1 VSRGAPIRVWATR
14 TFSGRAIVVGL
25 LLKALAFVLA
35 VVTGQSNATGAI
47 DTFGDIAVVAGA
59 LVVGFRL
66 FVDLKQQLL
75 WRVRR
80 KLTVSYIFI
89 GFVPAL
95 LIITFFLL
103 CGLLLINNL
112 SAHLIAS
119 RLGVLEREALLLARQ
134 TMVDLEPART
144 GDQIRAVLQ
153 GRQASARQRYAGASF
168 LVLPTSNRC
177 ASAADRT
184 ESMAPIVAGPWKHEQ
199 PPRSV
204 PSWIHCDGYAG
215 VLFYRDESRREGER
229 VPGRPLARAVAWPSS
244 AVRQYAVIV
253 DLPVT
258 TEVADGFREETGVE
272 LREVGIAASRGNV
285 LIESQP
291 GFGNRRVEDA
301 SGALAG
307 GDDSGALFRRRF
319 EWFAF
324 VPVTSWETGM
334 KTLTTVAISVSA
346 GDVYDRIA
354 PAEEAGSMT
363 FNRILLGIV
372 GIVGGLF
379 LIIQLAAFGMGLA
392 LARSITGSVHELFA
406 GTERVR
412 RGDFRGRVAVQSR
425 DQLGEL
431 AESFNS
437 MTSSIE
443 DLLQQKAEKE
453 RLEQELRIARSIQMS
468 LLPQGPMTLPGVS
481 LTAHCEPAREVGGDY
496 YDFLPIDDHTIG
508 ILVADVSGKGTSAA
522 LYMAELKGIMLS
534 LCERYTSPRALLIE
548 VDRIISRHLDSRSF
562 ITVSYLVMDVR
573 AGTLRYARAGHC
585 PLIYVPGPSAA
596 SRAPRL
602 LTPDGLVLGLQLDE
616 GRTFSR
622 LLEEATLSLT
632 PGDVFLLYTDGISEA
647 MNVDG
652 ECFGDTR
659 LAELVGQH
667 ADLPP
672 DELRERIL
680 RDISA
685 FAGQASQHDDM
696 TMVLLRVEQMAAAE
710 NALTA

>member
-1 VSRGAPIRVWATR
+1 VTRGAPIRVWVTR
-14 TFSGRAIVVGL
+14 TFSGRAIVGGL
-25 LLKALAFVLA
+25 LLKVVAFVLTLA
-35 VVTGQSNATGAI
+35 GGRTTAAGAI

-59 LVVGFRL
+59 LAVGFRL
-66 FVDLKQQLL
+66 FVDLKQRLL

-80 KLTVSYIFI
+80 KLSVSYIFI

-119 RLGVLEREALLLARQ
+119 RLGELEREALLLARQ
-134 TMVDLEPART
+134 AVVDLERAPT
-144 GDQIRAVLQ
+144 EDQIRVVLENHQ
-153 GRQASARQRYAGASF
+153 QSAGDRYPGASF
-168 LVLPTSNRC
+168 LVLPSTNRC
-177 ASAADRT
+177 AAASRR
-184 ESMAPIVAGPWKHEQ
+184 ELAGPIAVGPWKHEEAPQ
-199 PPRSV
+199 SIPE
-204 PSWIHCDGYAG
+204 WIKCGGYAG
-215 VLFYRDESRREGER
+215 VRFYVDESRREGER
-229 VPGRPLARAVAWPSS
+229 VPSRPMARALAWPSS
-244 AVRQYAVIV
+244 AARQYAVVV

-258 TEVADGFREETGVE
+258 TEVAYRFRDETGVE
-272 LREVGIAASRGNV
+272 LMEVTGAERPGGV
-285 LIESQP
+285 LIESVP
-291 GFGNRRVEDA
+291 DLGNRRVEDA
-301 SGALAG
+301 TGALATA
-307 GDDSGALFRRRF
+307 DDSGGLFRRRF
-319 EWFAF
+319 VWFAYI
-324 VPVTSWETGM
+324 PVTEWDTGM
-334 KTLTTVAISVSA
+334 KEFPTVAISVSA
-346 GDVYDRIA
+346 ADVYDRIA
-354 PAEEAGSMT
+354 PAEQVGSLT
-363 FNRILLGIV
+363 FNRMLLVIV
-372 GIVGGLF
+372 AIVGGLF

-437 MTSSIE
+437 MTASIE

-667 ADLPP
+667 ADLPA

-685 FAGQASQHDDM
+685 FAGPASQHDDM
-696 TMVLLRVEQMAAAE
+696 TMVLLRVEQMAAVE